1 MINHNNN
8 NSFYDNNKINGLSRQ
23 YEVLKLYYN

>member
-1 MINHNNN
+1 MINHNH